1 MKNTDIIIIWWW
13 PAGSSLWI
21 MLRKYWY
28 EVTILDKTSFPKHT
42 VWESLLPIVVSD
54 YMKIIWVDKELKKC
68 GFPKKYGTTFVWW
81 KDRKPWNLFF
91 DKRIDSDK
99 LAFSEEEKQN
109 IIWWEYTHSYQVN
122 RYIFDKIF
130 VEKAKKE
137 GAIFLENTKVSDLI
151 LDNDVLVGVE
161 LDSWEKLYSQFIVDA
176 SWQDSILWTKFW
188 WRKFNTELGFSAI
201 YGYFKNFNFIDTF
214 LSKHTQYIVS
224 VESGWVWFIY
234 IGKGIVSI
242 WLVSSKKN
250 ITKKDFLD
258 TMKSNSEL
266 NTIFNDDTQ
275 QVDSLWNK
283 TEEFYRARNRSYF
296 NDKIYGKNF
305 LMVWD
310 AAGFVDPVLS
320 WGLSIALMSGI
331 VAAPYIDKFLK
342 LKDISILEKYQKI
355 IFHDIDNYYQL
366 AKYWY
371 GNNKSTS
378 SWFWAAK
385 NILWFDISNKFN
397 KRAFVFLASWD
408 YYTRNSLDNSNEIRI
423 SDYAYN
429 FEDINEICHIVSKED
444 IYYLQIK
451 EKLERLN
458 DDASNKDFKENIYFL
473 FKGILSFLKEVSG
486 MNENFSEFLKEVF
499 MLNKIK
505 FLRFIFH
512 ETVFLEYKKGALHEK
527 LENRFI
533 LLCIGYTIFLLKD
546 SEEYDLQHIV
556 IFDRELKLLKE
567 IEIHNKIV
575 INLGFVKEKVFSKV
589 WFYNSNIIIDDST
602 YKLSDIKL
610 SYNKYL

>member
-451 EKLERLN
+451 TLK
-458 DDASNKDFKENIYFL
+458 KIYIFYL
-473 FKGILSFLKEVSG
+473 KVFCLSWRKYLVWMRTFQ
-486 MNENFSEFLKEVF
+486 NFSR
-499 MLNKIK
+499 
-505 FLRFIFH
+505 RFSC
-512 ETVFLEYKKGALHEK
+512 L
-527 LENRFI
+527 
-533 LLCIGYTIFLLKD
+533 
-546 SEEYDLQHIV
+546 
-556 IFDRELKLLKE
+556 
-567 IEIHNKIV
+567 
-575 INLGFVKEKVFSKV
+575 
-589 WFYNSNIIIDDST
+589 
-602 YKLSDIKL
+602 IKL
-610 SYNKYL
+610 NSWDLYFMKRSF